1 MLTASL
7 CDDNDAYILAEGR
20 ITVVEQGANAS
31 AIAADRNDKEVVFK
45 NCVPFIKCINK
56 INNTEVD
63 NVEDLDI
70 VISMYNLLEYSEN
83 SAKTSASL

>member
-7 CDDNDAYILAEGR
+7 CDYNDAYILAEGR
-20 ITVVEQGANAS
+20 ITVFEQGADAS

-70 VISMYNLLEYSEN
+70 VMSMYNLLEYSEN
-83 SAKTSASL
+83 SAKTSANL